1 MRQYEE
7 RAQELQRRHE
17 EEDAEIGVLRRTDE
31 LSAETLPMSLKES
44 ILKEILSIDHGE
56 IKRIFL
62 VRKRITPTRST
73 SAMVVQLDPN
83 TSEARREEIM
93 QRIFNLLDDSTNWQ
107 FSLFDYE
114 AVRPVGVERIEG
126 SVFYEKEKNDE

>member
-1 MRQYEE
+1 MF
-7 RAQELQRRHE
+7 AF
-17 EEDAEIGVLRRTDE
+17 VLLVE
-31 LSAETLPMSLKES
+31 Y
-44 ILKEILSIDHGE
+44 E

-73 SAMVVQLDPN
+73 SAMVVQLDLN

>member
-1 MRQYEE
+1 
-7 RAQELQRRHE
+7 
-17 EEDAEIGVLRRTDE
+17 
-31 LSAETLPMSLKES
+31 
-44 ILKEILSIDHGE
+44 
-56 IKRIFL
+56 
-62 VRKRITPTRST
+62 
-73 SAMVVQLDPN
+73 MVVQLDPN